1 MATSHRPDTMP
12 GYQMDSHNNAMQS
25 PTRYTILTF
34 PLSVSLGVACLV
46 FFLFLEGNIL
56 AMGNL
61 FAASPPIRIYGHSVK
76 AQRTKAQDFIPLDPR
91 INGVSHALD
100 RRISRGLS

>member
-1 MATSHRPDTMP
+1 MPLLETPHRMSTVATSHRPDTMP
-12 GYQMDSHNNAMQS
+12 GYQMDSHNSAMQS

-46 FFLFLEGNIL
+46 VFFLEGNLL

-61 FAASPPIRIYGHSVK
+61 FAASPPIRIFCHSAK
-76 AQRTKAQDFIPLDPR
+76 ATRTIP
-91 INGVSHALD
+91 
-100 RRISRGLS
+100 GLLSPWTQG